1 MTRVEM
7 QKNGRKECARM
18 KQEKLAKTFGDV
30 QSSQALQTNERD
42 GEGRSYSDTPR
53 QHCTECHLSFVE
65 QKQRERWNRRLLLKG
80 AALAE
85 IQSA

>member
-7 QKNGRKECARM
+7 QKNGRKERARM
-18 KQEKLAKTFGDV
+18 KQEKSTKTFGDV
-30 QSSQALQTNERD
+30 QSSQELQTNERD
-42 GEGRSYSDTPR
+42 GEGRSYSDTPT

-65 QKQRERWNRRLLLKG
+65 QKRYERWNRRLLLKE
-80 AALAE
+80 AVLAE